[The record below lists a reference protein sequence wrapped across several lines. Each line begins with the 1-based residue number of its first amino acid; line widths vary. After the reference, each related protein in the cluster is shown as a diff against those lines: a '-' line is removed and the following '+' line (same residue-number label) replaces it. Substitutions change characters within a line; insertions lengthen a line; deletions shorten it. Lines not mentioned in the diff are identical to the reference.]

1 MEDERFKAE
10 MMRLMGTVINKLD
23 GLDNRLSNVESNV
36 STLKSDVS
44 ELKSVQKEH
53 SQILHRLEAKTDN
66 IAEKVLNHEVRLTKA
81 EQNIEDLRGG
91 VH

>member
-23 GLDNRLSNVESNV
+23 GLETDV
-36 STLKSDVS
+36 SSLKTDVSSLKIDVS
-44 ELKSVQKEH
+44 EIKAVQKEH
-53 SQILHRLEAKTDN
+53 SQALKRLEAKTDS
-66 IAEKVLNHEVRLTKA
+66 IAGTVINHENRLTKL
-81 EQNIEDLRGG
+81 EKDVSDLQGR

>member
-1 MEDERFKAE
+1 MEDERFKSE

-23 GLDNRLSNVESNV
+23 GMG
-36 STLKSDVS
+36 KDVQ
-44 ELKSVQKEH
+44 ELKTDVQELKTVQKEH
-53 SQILHRLEAKTDN
+53 SRILENHSEVLIRLDAKTDN
-66 IAEKVLNHEVRLTKA
+66 IAEKILNHEDRLTKA